1 MQPNPPATVQKEP
14 AMTTVAAHE
23 STREANLATATAT
36 AAPTA
41 PRFDMYG
48 PIHKALRSFMC
59 DTLLRAGRLD
69 VNDAAELDATLSQVD
84 ALLAFCLDHVER
96 ENAFVH
102 TAIEARQPAGAK
114 RTADDHV
121 EHIETIATL
130 REETAA
136 LRRAKPQAQPML
148 AHRLYHH
155 LALFVAE
162 NLQHMH
168 IEETANNAALW
179 ALYSDAELLEIHARL
194 LAGIP
199 PAKELLVARWMIPAL
214 CPMERA
220 AIVGHSKRLMP
231 PEAFLGFLAHVQ
243 PHMDAP
249 GWSKLTAAVG
259 VPVDLGRTA

>member
-1 MQPNPPATVQKEP
+1 
-14 AMTTVAAHE
+14 MT
-23 STREANLATATAT
+23 SLATHEASRQTAT
-36 AAPTA
+36 AATPAA

-69 VNDAAELDATLSQVD
+69 VGDAAELDATLGQVD
-84 ALLAFCLDHVER
+84 ALLAFCLDHLER

-102 TAIEARQPAGAK
+102 AAIEARQPAGAK
-114 RTADDHV
+114 RTGDDHA

-130 REETAA
+130 QAETAA

-199 PAKELLVARWMIPAL
+199 PAKELLVARWMFPAL

-220 AIVGHSKRLMP
+220 AIVGHAKTAMP
-231 PEAFLGFLAHVQ
+231 PEALLGFLSHVQ

-259 VPVDLGRTA
+259 VSIDLGRAA

>member
-1 MQPNPPATVQKEP
+1 
-14 AMTTVAAHE
+14 MTTLAAHE
-23 STREANLATATAT
+23 SICEAAVQPAS
-36 AAPTA
+36 APAA

-69 VNDAAELDATLSQVD
+69 VNDAAEFDATLNQVD
-84 ALLAFCLDHVER
+84 ALLAFCLDHIER

-102 TAIEARQPAGAK
+102 AAIEARRPAGAQ
-114 RTADDHV
+114 RTTDDHV
-121 EHIETIATL
+121 EHVETIAALHDEVASL
-130 REETAA
+130 RAA
-136 LRRAKPQAQPML
+136 QAQALAQATPML

-179 ALYSDAELLEIHARL
+179 ALYSDAELHEIHARL

-199 PAKELLVARWMIPAL
+199 PEKDLLVARWMIPAL
-214 CPMERA
+214 CPIERA
-220 AIVGHSKRLMP
+220 IIVGHAKRQMP
-231 PEAFLGFLAHVQ
+231 PEAFIGVLAHVK
-243 PHMDAP
+243 PHMDES
-249 GWSKLTAAVG
+249 GWTKLASAVG
-259 VPVDLGRTA
+259 VSPSLGRAA

>member
-1 MQPNPPATVQKEP
+1 
-14 AMTTVAAHE
+14 MTTVAAHE
-23 STREANLATATAT
+23 STREAATHAATA
-36 AAPTA
+36 A

-59 DTLLRAGRLD
+59 DTLLRAGRMD
-69 VNDAAELDATLSQVD
+69 VGDAAELDATLCQVD
-84 ALLAFCLDHVER
+84 ELLKFCLDHLER
-96 ENAFVH
+96 ENAFLH
-102 TAIEARQPAGAK
+102 TAIEARQPAGAT

-130 REETAA
+130 LEETAA
-136 LRRAKPQAQPML
+136 LRRAKPYAQTML

-162 NLQHMH
+162 NFQHMH

-199 PAKELLVARWMIPAL
+199 PAKELLVTRWMIPAL
-214 CPMERA
+214 SPMERA
-220 AIVGHSKRLMP
+220 AIVGHAKTQMP
-231 PEAFLGFLAHVQ
+231 PEAFLGVLGHVQ
-243 PHMDAP
+243 PHMDES
-249 GWSKLTAAVG
+249 GWLKLAAAVG
-259 VPVDLGRTA
+259 VSPSLGRAA

>member
-1 MQPNPPATVQKEP
+1 
-14 AMTTVAAHE
+14 MTTLAA
-23 STREANLATATAT
+23 SDSIRNT
-36 AAPTA
+36 AAQGSTAPAA

-48 PIHKALRSFMC
+48 PIHKALRSFKC
-59 DTLLRAGRLD
+59 DTLLRAGRMD
-69 VNDAAELDATLSQVD
+69 VTDAAERDATLDQVD
-84 ALLAFCLDHVER
+84 ALLAFCLDHLER

-102 TAIEARQPAGAK
+102 AAIEARQPAGSK

-121 EHIETIATL
+121 EHIETIAAL
-130 REETAA
+130 RDETAA
-136 LRRAKPQAQPML
+136 LRRAKPQEQPML

-179 ALYSDAELLEIHARL
+179 ALYSDTELHEIHARL

-214 CPMERA
+214 SPMERA
-220 AIVGHSKRLMP
+220 AIVGHAKTLMP
-231 PEAFLGFLAHVQ
+231 PEAFLGMLAHLQ

-259 VPVDLGRTA
+259 VPIDLGRAA

>member
-1 MQPNPPATVQKEP
+1 MTTLAATDSIRETTVQGASAP
-14 AMTTVAAHE
+14 A
-23 STREANLATATAT
+23 
-36 AAPTA
+36 A

-59 DTLLRAGRLD
+59 DTLLRAGRMD
-69 VNDAAELDATLSQVD
+69 VSDAAERDATLDQVD
-84 ALLAFCLDHVER
+84 ALLAFCLDHLER
-96 ENAFVH
+96 ENTFVH
-102 TAIEARQPAGAK
+102 AAIEARQPAGSK

-121 EHIETIATL
+121 EHIETIAAL
-130 REETAA
+130 CDETAA
-136 LRRAKPQAQPML
+136 LRRAKPQTQPML

-179 ALYSDAELLEIHARL
+179 ALYSDAELHEIHARL

-199 PAKELLVARWMIPAL
+199 PAKELLVTRWMIPAL
-214 CPMERA
+214 NPMERA
-220 AIVGHSKRLMP
+220 VIVGHTKALMP
-231 PEAFLGFLAHVQ
+231 PEAFLGVLAHVQ

-249 GWSKLTAAVG
+249 GWAKLTAAVG
-259 VPVDLGRTA
+259 VSIDLGRAA

>member
-1 MQPNPPATVQKEP
+1 
-14 AMTTVAAHE
+14 MTTLVAQE
-23 STREANLATATAT
+23 STREAATPA
-36 AAPTA
+36 A

-59 DTLLRAGRLD
+59 DTLLRAGRID
-69 VNDAAELDATLSQVD
+69 VNDASELEATLGQVD
-84 ALLAFCLDHVER
+84 ALLAFCLDHLER
-96 ENAFVH
+96 ENAFLH
-102 TAIEARQPAGAK
+102 TAIEARRPAGAT

-121 EHIETIATL
+121 EHVQTIATL
-130 REETAA
+130 RDETAA
-136 LRRAKPQAQPML
+136 LGRAKPPAQTML

-214 CPMERA
+214 SPMERS
-220 AIVGHSKRLMP
+220 AIVGHAKMQMP
-231 PEAFLGFLAHVQ
+231 PEAFLGLLAHVH
-243 PHMDAP
+243 PHMDES
-249 GWSKLTAAVG
+249 GWLKLATAVG
-259 VPVDLGRTA
+259 VSPSLGRAA

>member
-1 MQPNPPATVQKEP
+1 
-14 AMTTVAAHE
+14 MTTVAAHE
-23 STREANLATATAT
+23 SARETITAPTTTT
-36 AAPTA
+36 AAPTAAPAA

-69 VNDAAELDATLSQVD
+69 VNDAAELDATLGQVD
-84 ALLAFCLDHVER
+84 ALLAFCLDHLER
-96 ENAFVH
+96 ENTFLHA
-102 TAIEARQPAGAK
+102 AIEARQPAGAK

-121 EHIETIATL
+121 EHIETIAAL

-136 LRRAKPQAQPML
+136 LRRAKAQTQPVL

-162 NLQHMH
+162 NFQHMH

-220 AIVGHSKRLMP
+220 AIMGHAKTAMP
-231 PEAFLGFLAHVQ
+231 PEAFLGVLSHLQ

-259 VPVDLGRTA
+259 VSIDLGRAA

>member
-1 MQPNPPATVQKEP
+1 
-14 AMTTVAAHE
+14 MTTLAATDSIRH
-23 STREANLATATAT
+23 TAVQGATAPA
-36 AAPTA
+36 A

-59 DTLLRAGRLD
+59 DTLLRAGRMD
-69 VNDAAELDATLSQVD
+69 VDDAAERDATLDQVD
-84 ALLAFCLDHVER
+84 ALLAFCLDHIEH

-102 TAIEARQPAGAK
+102 AAIEARQPAGSK

-121 EHIETIATL
+121 EHIETIAAL
-130 REETAA
+130 RDETAA
-136 LRRAKPQAQPML
+136 VRHAQPQTQTLL

-179 ALYSDAELLEIHARL
+179 ALYSDAELHEIHARL
-194 LAGIP
+194 LAVIP
-199 PAKELLVARWMIPAL
+199 PAKELLVVRWMVPAL
-214 CPMERA
+214 NPMERA
-220 AIVGHSKRLMP
+220 AIVGHAKTLMP
-231 PEAFLGFLAHVQ
+231 PEAFLGILIHLQ

-259 VPVDLGRTA
+259 VSVDLGRAA

>member
-1 MQPNPPATVQKEP
+1 
-14 AMTTVAAHE
+14 MTTLAAHE
-23 STREANLATATAT
+23 TTHAATQP
-36 AAPTA
+36 AAPAA

-69 VNDAAELDATLSQVD
+69 VNDAAEFDATLNQVD
-84 ALLAFCLDHVER
+84 ALLAFCLDHIER

-102 TAIEARQPAGAK
+102 AAIEARRPAGAQ
-114 RTADDHV
+114 RTTDDHV
-121 EHIETIATL
+121 EHIETIAAL

-136 LRRAKPQAQPML
+136 LRGAKPQARPML

-162 NLQHMH
+162 NFQHMH

-179 ALYSDAELLEIHARL
+179 ALYSDAELHEIHARL

-199 PAKELLVARWMIPAL
+199 PEKDLVVARWMIPAL

-220 AIVGHSKRLMP
+220 IIVGHAKLQMP
-231 PEAFLGFLAHVQ
+231 PEAFIGVLAHVK
-243 PHMDAP
+243 PHMDES
-249 GWSKLTAAVG
+249 GWTKLASAVG
-259 VPVDLGRTA
+259 VSPSLGRAA

>member
-1 MQPNPPATVQKEP
+1 
-14 AMTTVAAHE
+14 MTT
-23 STREANLATATAT
+23 L
-36 AAPTA
+36 AAPDSIRETAQAAAA

-59 DTLLRAGRLD
+59 DTLLRAGRMD
-69 VNDAAELDATLSQVD
+69 VTDAAERDATLDQVD
-84 ALLAFCLDHVER
+84 ALLAFCLDHLER

-102 TAIEARQPAGAK
+102 AAIEARQPAGSK

-121 EHIETIATL
+121 EHIETIAAL
-130 REETAA
+130 RDETAA
-136 LRRAKPQAQPML
+136 LRRAKPQEQPML

-179 ALYSDAELLEIHARL
+179 ALYSDTELHEIHARL

-214 CPMERA
+214 SPMERA
-220 AIVGHSKRLMP
+220 AIVGHAKTLMP
-231 PEAFLGFLAHVQ
+231 PEAFLGMLAHLQ
-243 PHMDAP
+243 PRMDAP

-259 VPVDLGRTA
+259 VPIDLGRAA

>member
-1 MQPNPPATVQKEP
+1 MNTLATR
-14 AMTTVAAHE
+14 ASTHE
-23 STREANLATATAT
+23 STREA
-36 AAPTA
+36 AAATA

-59 DTLLRAGRLD
+59 DTLLLVGRMD
-69 VNDAAELDATLSQVD
+69 TGDAAELDATLAQVD
-84 ALLAFCLDHVER
+84 ALLVLCLNHLEH

-102 TAIEARQPAGAK
+102 AAIEARRPAGAS

-121 EHIETIATL
+121 EHIETIAAL

-136 LRRAKPQAQPML
+136 LRRAKAPTQPLL

-155 LALFVAE
+155 LSLFVAE

-179 ALYSDAELLEIHARL
+179 ALYSDAELHEIHARL
-194 LAGIP
+194 IASIP
-199 PAKELLVARWMIPAL
+199 PAQELLVARWMIPAV

-220 AIVGHSKRLMP
+220 AIVGHAKSQMP
-231 PEAFLGFLAHVQ
+231 PEAFLGVLAHVR
-243 PHMDAP
+243 PHMDQP
-249 GWSKLTAAVG
+249 GWLKLAAALG
-259 VPVDLGRTA
+259 VPASLGLSA